1 MMSCPSWI
9 GKDLP
14 SIRRNGEE
22 FFLLGFQDKTY
33 LIRNACP
40 HRGGPL
46 KFGWVNHHEE
56 IVCPMHYNTFSIH
69 GLIRQPSTQC
79 LDELS
84 AVLP

>member
-56 IVCPMHYNTFSIH
+56 VVCPMHYNTFSFH